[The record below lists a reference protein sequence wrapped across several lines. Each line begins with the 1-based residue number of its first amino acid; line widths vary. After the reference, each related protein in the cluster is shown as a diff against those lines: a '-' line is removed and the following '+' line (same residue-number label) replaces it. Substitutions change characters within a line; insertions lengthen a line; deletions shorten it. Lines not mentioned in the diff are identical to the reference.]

1 MIPTKCIFIPV
12 PFHQQFTFLA
22 ASRIST
28 IFYRINSP
36 LIRTPAYHDMGEE
49 YLKLLFWYQI
59 YSVVFDVL

>member
-28 IFYRINSP
+28 IFLPDQFTVDPNPSIP
-36 LIRTPAYHDMGEE
+36 
-49 YLKLLFWYQI
+49 
-59 YSVVFDVL
+59 